1 MRVPNA
7 AVGLRSPAQHESR
20 PASQSLRSRLRC
32 GSRSLPRRTS
42 AAHSPYPGPDRT
54 NRGNP
59 AAPGGVEFQKVA
71 ENGEKVEREVQRLTQ
86 PDWLNDVESSDRDRY
101 SSVRAEISNAMVGL
115 KKNFY
120 GKGPTKAKTFL
131 NDNYV
136 FCVMEGGLTRNE
148 ETLIERGHEDLVR
161 NYRLRFQEAMEGPTV
176 EAVQRITGRSVI
188 GYHSQIVFHPERAF
202 EIFVLDRPIGDS
214 G

>member
-1 MRVPNA
+1 MA
-7 AVGLRSPAQHESR
+7 
-20 PASQSLRSRLRC
+20 
-32 GSRSLPRRTS
+32 
-42 AAHSPYPGPDRT
+42 
-54 NRGNP
+54 
-59 AAPGGVEFQKVA
+59 K
-71 ENGEKVEREVQRLTQ
+71 NGENVEREVERLTQ
-86 PDWLNDVESSDRDRY
+86 PDWLKDVESGESDRHH
-101 SSVRAEISNAMVGL
+101 SVRAEISNAMVGL

-161 NYRLRFQEAMEGPTV
+161 TYRLRFQEAMADPTV

-188 GYHSQIVFHPERAF
+188 GYHSQIVFNPERTF

>member
-1 MRVPNA
+1 M
-7 AVGLRSPAQHESR
+7 
-20 PASQSLRSRLRC
+20 
-32 GSRSLPRRTS
+32 
-42 AAHSPYPGPDRT
+42 
-54 NRGNP
+54 
-59 AAPGGVEFQKVA
+59 VE
-71 ENGEKVEREVQRLTQ
+71 EREKVEREAERLTQ
-86 PDWLNDVESSDRDRY
+86 PDWLKDVESGEGDRR
-101 SSVRAEISNAMVGL
+101 SSVQAELSNAMVGL
-115 KKNFY
+115 KKHFY

-161 NYRLRFQEAMEGPTV
+161 NYRLRFQEAMEDPTV

-202 EIFVLDRPIGDS
+202 EIFVLDRPLGDS
-214 G
+214 D